1 MNNKSFKLATFFN
14 IPVHINFSWFIV
26 LGLVIYTLA
35 LGYFPTT
42 NPEQGAAVHWLMAV
56 IAAILLFASLL
67 AHELSHSVVAKRNRL
82 SIRGITLFIFGG
94 VAHMEE
100 EPPTPAVEF
109 KMAAA
114 GPLMS
119 FFISLLFF
127 GLTQAFYNLGFP
139 RTVISITNYLFILNL
154 FVGIFNLIPGFPLD
168 GGRILRAALWQY
180 YKDMRKATAI
190 ASGFG
195 KAFAFFLM
203 ALGFISLFSGSI
215 ISGVWFIFIGLF
227 LQEAAD
233 MSYRQLVMKKI
244 LSGIRVENI
253 MTKILVT
260 VPAGI
265 LLNQLVDEYFFKHR
279 YTSFPVIEDDTLLG
293 LVTLHDIKEVPR
305 ERWAETTAKEAMMAL
320 GGELVID
327 KKADIMEALSKMAAT
342 GFGRLLVIE
351 DSKLIGIV
359 SQRDITRLFEFKK
372 EIEGG

>member
-14 IPVHINFSWFIV
+14 IPVHINYSWFIV

-35 LGYFPTT
+35 QGYFPTT

-67 AHELSHSVVAKRNRL
+67 AHELSHSVVAKRNQL

-109 KMAAA
+109 KMAVA

-127 GLTQAFYNLGFP
+127 GLTQAFYLLGFP

-154 FVGIFNLIPGFPLD
+154 FVGIFNLTPGFPLD
-168 GGRILRAALWQY
+168 GGWILRAALWQY

-195 KAFAFFLM
+195 KAFAYFLM
-203 ALGFISLFSGSI
+203 ALGFLSLFTGSI

-233 MSYRQLVMKKI
+233 MSYRQVIMKKI

-253 MTKILVT
+253 MTKNLVT
-260 VPAGI
+260 VPADI
-265 LLNQLVDEYFFKHR
+265 PLNQLVDEYFFKHR

-293 LVTLHDIKEVPR
+293 LITLHDVKEIPR
-305 ERWAETTAKEAMMAL
+305 ERWAETSAKETMTAL
-320 GGELVID
+320 GSELVID

-372 EIEGG
+372 EIGDG

>member
-1 MNNKSFKLATFFN
+1 
-14 IPVHINFSWFIV
+14 
-26 LGLVIYTLA
+26 
-35 LGYFPTT
+35 
-42 NPEQGAAVHWLMAV
+42 MA
-56 IAAILLFASLL
+56 ITAAILLFASLL

-109 KMAAA
+109 KMAVA

-119 FFISLLFF
+119 FFLSLLFF
-127 GLTQAFYNLGFP
+127 ALTQVSYQFGFP
-139 RTVISITNYLFILNL
+139 RTIQAITNYLFILNL

-180 YKDMRKATAI
+180 YKNIRKATAI

-195 KAFAFFLM
+195 KAFAFFLI
-203 ALGFISLFSGSI
+203 ALGLISLFTGSL

-233 MSYRQLVMKKI
+233 MSYRQVVMKKI
-244 LSGIRVENI
+244 LSGFKVENI
-253 MTKILVT
+253 MKKNLIT
-260 VPAGI
+260 VPADI
-265 LLNQLVDEYFFKHR
+265 SLHQLVEEYFFKHR
-279 YTSFPVIEDDTLLG
+279 FTSFPVIEEDTLVG
-293 LVTLHDIKEVPR
+293 LITLHDVKEFPR
-305 ERWAETTAKEAMMAL
+305 DQWDKIPAKTAMLPL
-320 GGELVID
+320 GSELIID
-327 KKADIMEALSKMAAT
+327 KKADIMDALSKMAST

-359 SQRDITRLFEFKK
+359 SQMDITRLFEFKK
-372 EIEGG
+372 EIEEE

>member
-14 IPVHINFSWFIV
+14 IPVEINFSWFIV

-35 LGYFPTT
+35 QGYFPFT
-42 NPEQGAAVHWLMAV
+42 NPEQGALVHWLMAI

-67 AHELSHSVVAKRNRL
+67 AHELSHSLVAKNNRL
-82 SIRGITLFIFGG
+82 NIRGITLFIFGG

-100 EPPTPAVEF
+100 EPPTPGVEF

-119 FFISLLFF
+119 FFLSLFF
-127 GLTQAFYNLGFP
+127 FGFTQACYNLGFP
-139 RTVISITNYLFILNL
+139 KTVVSITNYLFILNL

-180 YKDMRKATAI
+180 YKNLRKATAI

-215 ISGVWFIFIGLF
+215 ISGIWFIFIGLF

-233 MSYRQLVMKKI
+233 MSYRQVVMKKI
-244 LSGIRVENI
+244 LSGIKVENI
-253 MTKILVT
+253 MTKNLVT
-260 VPAGI
+260 VPADI
-265 LLNQLVDEYFFKHR
+265 SLHHLVDEYFFKHR

-293 LVTLHDIKEVPR
+293 LITLHDVKEVPR
-305 ERWAETTAKEAMMAL
+305 DQWEKTKAKEAML
-320 GGELVID
+320 PLDNELIID
-327 KKADIMEALSKMAAT
+327 RKADIMDALAKMAAT

-359 SQRDITRLFEFKK
+359 SQRDITRLFEFKQQ
-372 EIEGG
+372 IEED